1 MTNFYFIMPSKVQIA
16 TQLFN
21 FKSTFFNLYQC
32 KTTLFDFLRWV
43 WAVTRQ
49 WNELFLAFQKP
60 TRKILEF
67 SPGLSPNGGAFSGLL
82 DDLVIHSMWS
92 HLDVRFFCLIRRNL
106 KACLPKVKCSPAFAW
121 REIVALQSM
130 LNRKFRITLPE
141 YPRESSFP
149 LMLELL
155 FSFASFQVA
164 LFLEPGHSSIRY
176 MHCGC
181 SKTIGLG
188 WGRREGTFDSMK
200 TAHMPVL
207 GSCRFSDFPK
217 ESFLLSHTPQSQG
230 TLPRP

>member
-1 MTNFYFIMPSKVQIA
+1 MSMGCNTAMK
-16 TQLFN
+16 
-21 FKSTFFNLYQC
+21 
-32 KTTLFDFLRWV
+32 
-43 WAVTRQ
+43 WAVSCFPKANKKDSRIFSRSFPKWRGIFWPVRWSSDTL
-49 WNELFLAFQKP
+49 NVVPLGC
-60 TRKILEF
+60 KILL
-67 SPGLSPNGGAFSGLL
+67 PYKK
-82 DDLVIHSMWS
+82 
-92 HLDVRFFCLIRRNL
+92 NL